1 MNSNLLKANCLALLL
16 LLLPFSGK
24 AKVNEYKYLETYL
37 QYTPA
42 VFMLVAGSLNAV
54 DCEHDFTYRL
64 LNATCVYATQAAIV
78 YPLKWTIDEQR
89 PDGTAWNSFPS
100 GHTAATFAGAEMIRL
115 EYGNVWGGIFYAG
128 ALYTGVMRVVH
139 QRHWWWDVAA
149 GAVIGVA
156 SAHLGKYASER
167 IMIAISPTSFSLTYN
182 F

>member
-1 MNSNLLKANCLALLL
+1 MSSNLLKANCLALLL
-16 LLLPFSGK
+16 CLSFG
-24 AKVNEYKYLETYL
+24 ARAQVNEYRFVETYL

-42 VFMLVAGSLNAV
+42 VFMLAAAWGV
-54 DCEHDFTYRL
+54 DHEHDFTYRL
-64 LNATCVYATQAAIV
+64 LNAACVYATQAAIV

-115 EYGNVWGGIFYAG
+115 EYGNLWGALFYAG

-149 GAVIGVA
+149 GAAIGVA
-156 SAHLGKYASER
+156 SAHLGKWASDK
-167 IMIAISPTSFSLTYN
+167 IMCTFGPTSFSLTYN

>member
-1 MNSNLLKANCLALLL
+1 MSSNLLKANCLALLL
-16 LLLPFSGK
+16 CLSFG
-24 AKVNEYKYLETYL
+24 ARAQVNEYRFAETYL

-42 VFMLVAGSLNAV
+42 VFMLAAAWGGV
-54 DCEHDFTYRL
+54 DHEHDFTYRL

-149 GAVIGVA
+149 GAAIGVA
-156 SAHLGKYASER
+156 SAHLGKWASDK
-167 IMIAISPTSFSLTYN
+167 IMCTFGPTSFSLTYN